1 MIMRDEVK
9 TLLFP
14 NRFRGHAVM
23 LSSFLTGNI
32 YFILLTAGF
41 STALGLVAGI
51 ITAPIGFLA
60 GAATI
65 YIVRKAVNLEFK
77 GLRKEAGQQDIEL
90 EDLPSLESGDLLE
103 TSKRLYVDRKS
114 WKSVLLSLVKF
125 PLGLASFV
133 FITAYLSVST
143 SLISAPI
150 IYRHVEVQIYGN
162 ILNTPVELGAA
173 FLAGLTAFI
182 IGAQITEKASEI
194 YLKMNS
200 MI

>member
-1 MIMRDEVK
+1 MILRDK
-9 TLLFP
+9 ISALLFP

-32 YFILLTAGF
+32 YLILLTAGL
-41 STALGLVAGI
+41 STALGLMAGI

-65 YIVRKAVNLEFK
+65 YTVRKAVNLEFR
-77 GLRKEAGQQDIEL
+77 GLRKEAEHQDIHL
-90 EDLPSLESGDLLE
+90 KDLPSIETGDLLE
-103 TSKRLYVDRKS
+103 TSKSLYLDKES
-114 WKSVLLSLVKF
+114 WKAVLLSLVKF
-125 PLGLASFV
+125 PLGLASFL
-133 FITAYLSVST
+133 FITAYLSVSA
-143 SLISAPI
+143 SLILAPI
-150 IYRHVEVQIYGN
+150 IYRYVDLQIYGN
-162 ILNTPVELGAA
+162 MLNAPVELVAA
-173 FLAGLTAFI
+173 FLAGLTVFI